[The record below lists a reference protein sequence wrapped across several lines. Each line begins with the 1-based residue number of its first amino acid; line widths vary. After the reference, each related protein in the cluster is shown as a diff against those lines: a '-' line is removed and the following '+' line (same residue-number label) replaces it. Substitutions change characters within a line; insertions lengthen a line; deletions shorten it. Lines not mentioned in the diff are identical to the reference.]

1 MDPPVAEISP
11 FLGRHTVTRICLG
24 RVVGGGVSGQDE
36 GGCAVANR
44 VVSGLAVQKIN
55 ALMNEKGLCPP
66 KKHTRP
72 SNKDLA
78 FVVQNRFYYWGGI
91 GRWR

>member
-24 RVVGGGVSGQDE
+24 RVVGGGGVSGRDE

-55 ALMNEKGLCPP
+55 ALMNEKGLYPP
-66 KKHTRP
+66 KKHTPP

-78 FVVQNRFYYWGGI
+78 FMVQNRFYYRGGV
-91 GRWR
+91 

>member
-1 MDPPVAEISP
+1 MS
-11 FLGRHTVTRICLG
+11 GR
-24 RVVGGGVSGQDE
+24 DE

-66 KKHTRP
+66 KKHTPP
-72 SNKDLA
+72 SNKDLT
-78 FVVQNRFYYWGGI
+78 FMVQNRFYYCGGYTY
-91 GRWR
+91 R